1 MTKNDKRFRTWNIT
15 LNYDYE
21 IHDDKG
27 NLISAI
33 TPAEWK
39 AKIERL
45 IAFNADDGWCAYI
58 FHGKDILEDGLPK
71 PLHVHIL
78 KNFKEAK
85 TQTAVMKMFNVS
97 REANCT
103 NARSITSSARYLT
116 HRTSQAMDDGKHQ
129 YNIDEVQTINCDYFE
144 LIKNK
149 SDRTISQK
157 EVDEIVMGL
166 SIDIGNGKLYWLKA
180 RELLIDKFDEIEGIK
195 LWNKYSRIFEKNFKE
210 YIQNKA
216 EDYKLK
222 GRNLTT
228 FFIWGDSEV
237 GKTWLAKCMCLLLSD
252 RIHMVPAS
260 GKNKTFD
267 IAGLYDGEK
276 ASLWNEVSGLELS
289 NKEFLDRF
297 DPKTYSPSN
306 SRGKDKH
313 CLSDYFFLTST
324 DALETVVN
332 NLMPNEQIEEF
343 EIKRIK
349 RHEINRR
356 LPIEIKCISLGYK
369 KTEFVIRLYDPKN
382 RDRFTLDS
390 VICKNIESENQM
402 KKAAKEILTI
412 LGILEKEKE
421 D

>member
-1 MTKNDKRFRTWNIT
+1 MVKNDKRFRTWNIT

-21 IHDDKG
+21 VHDDKG

-39 AKIERL
+39 AKIEKL
-45 IAFNADDGWCAYI
+45 IAFNTDDGWCAYI

-85 TQTAVMKMFNVS
+85 TKTAVMKMFNVS

-129 YNIDEVQTINCDYFE
+129 YNIEEIQTINCDYLE

-195 LWNKYSRIFEKNFKE
+195 LWNRYSRIFEKNFKE

-237 GKTWLAKCMCLLLSD
+237 GD
-252 RIHMVPAS
+252 RKS
-260 GKNKTFD
+260 
-267 IAGLYDGEK
+267 
-276 ASLWNEVSGLELS
+276 
-289 NKEFLDRF
+289 
-297 DPKTYSPSN
+297 
-306 SRGKDKH
+306 
-313 CLSDYFFLTST
+313 
-324 DALETVVN
+324 VV
-332 NLMPNEQIEEF
+332 
-343 EIKRIK
+343 
-349 RHEINRR
+349 
-356 LPIEIKCISLGYK
+356 
-369 KTEFVIRLYDPKN
+369 
-382 RDRFTLDS
+382 
-390 VICKNIESENQM
+390 
-402 KKAAKEILTI
+402 
-412 LGILEKEKE
+412 
-421 D
+421 